1 MFRSLLSACA
11 AFIWF
16 SSAHAQEVDYLDR
29 IDRERLA
36 SGEIHLGLFLN
47 GQRDG
52 FFHLGWQL
60 DGDDIH
66 AFDRSMLASQ
76 EIYETMDVRLAA
88 NDLSPRSAD
97 IRFHAGLDIFEFDV
111 DFEPNSVSN
120 TITATRPLG
129 EDSTQTLSAPLPD
142 GTLARVTAF
151 ILPATMRLEVGES
164 MRFDWYAPLSHGVA
178 QITLSAVE
186 RVEIETPAGPFT
198 TTRIELRGGAPE
210 NDIFVDAESGEIVR
224 IDVLGQDMSFL
235 KLAAD

>member
-1 MFRSLLSACA
+1 MFSSLLSACA

-52 FFHLGWQL
+52 SFHLGWQL

-120 TITATRPLG
+120 TITTTRPRG

-151 ILPATMRLEVGES
+151 ILPAIMHLEVGES
-164 MRFDWYAPLSHGVA
+164 MRFDWYALLSHGVA

-186 RVEIETPAGPFT
+186 RVEIETPVGPFT

-210 NDIFVDAESGEIVR
+210 NDIFVDTESGDIVR

-235 KLAAD
+235 KLADD